1 MKLFKGFDKDMK
13 CRGFQFEEGKT
24 YHEEKA
30 KLCDAGFH
38 ACEMPLDVFHYYRPG
53 EKSIYREVEL
63 EDVTDEHG
71 DDSKRV
77 GKTIKIGAAISIRGL
92 VAAQLD
98 FVFKKSEKEQH
109 YTSGYG
115 SSAATSGYG
124 SSAATSGNGSSA
136 ATSGYGSSAA
146 TSGYGSSAAT
156 SGNWSSAAT
165 SGDWSSAATSGYRSS
180 AATSGNGS
188 SAATSG
194 EESSAATKNKNGIAV
209 ACGKNARAKG
219 VLGSHIVV
227 TEWDEKSENIL
238 AVCLGQIDG
247 KTLKP
252 DTWYTVKDGKFVE
265 VPE

>member
-13 CRGFQFEEGKT
+13 CRGFQFKEGKT

-38 ACEMPLDVFHYYRPG
+38 ACEMPLDVFHYYQPG

-63 EDVTDEHG
+63 EDVTDERG

-77 GKTIKIGAAISIRGL
+77 GKTIKIGAAIGIRGL

-109 YTSGYG
+109 YTSGDWSSAATSG
-115 SSAATSGYG
+115 DWSSAATSGYRSSAATSG
-124 SSAATSGNGSSA
+124 DWSSAATSGNG
-136 ATSGYGSSAA
+136 
-146 TSGYGSSAAT
+146 
-156 SGNWSSAAT
+156 SSAAT

-227 TEWDEKSENIL
+227 TEWDKKSENIL

-247 KTLKP
+247 ETLKP

>member
-1 MKLFKGFDKDMK
+1 MKLFKGFDKDME
-13 CRGFQFEEGKT
+13 CRGFQFEEGKS

-38 ACEMPLDVFHYYRPG
+38 ACEMPLDVFHYYQPG

-77 GKTIKIGAAISIRGL
+77 GKTIKIGANIGIRGL

-109 YTSGYG
+109 C
-115 SSAATSGYG
+115 
-124 SSAATSGNGSSA
+124 
-136 ATSGYGSSAA
+136 
-146 TSGYGSSAAT
+146 
-156 SGNWSSAAT
+156 
-165 SGDWSSAATSGYRSS
+165 
-180 AATSGNGS
+180 
-188 SAATSG
+188 TSG

-209 ACGKNARAKG
+209 ACGKNARSKG

-227 TEWDEKSENIL
+227 TEWDKKSENIL

-247 KTLKP
+247 ETLKP

>member
-1 MKLFKGFDKDMK
+1 MKLFKGFDKGMK
-13 CRGFQFEEGKT
+13 CRGFQFEEGKS

-38 ACEMPLDVFHYYRPG
+38 ACEMPLDVFHYYQPG

-109 YTSGYG
+109 YTSGY
-115 SSAATSGYG
+115 
-124 SSAATSGNGSSA
+124 
-136 ATSGYGSSAA
+136 
-146 TSGYGSSAAT
+146 
-156 SGNWSSAAT
+156 
-165 SGDWSSAATSGYRSS
+165 RSS

-194 EESSAATKNKNGIAV
+194 EESSSATKNKNGIAV

-227 TEWDEKSENIL
+227 TEWDKKSENIL

-247 KTLKP
+247 ETLKP

>member
-13 CRGFQFEEGKT
+13 CRGFQFEEGKS

-38 ACEMPLDVFHYYRPG
+38 ACEMPLDVFRYYQPG

-109 YTSGYG
+109 YTSGYR

-124 SSAATSGNGSSA
+124 SSAATSG
-136 ATSGYGSSAA
+136 
-146 TSGYGSSAAT
+146 
-156 SGNWSSAAT
+156 
-165 SGDWSSAATSGYRSS
+165 DWSPAATSGYRSS

-227 TEWDEKSENIL
+227 TEWDKKSENIL

-247 KTLKP
+247 ETLKP
-252 DTWYTVKDGKFVE
+252 DTWYTVKGGKFVE
-265 VPE
+265 VSE